1 MRSRLPNLTA
11 ILIMTMAS
19 TVFANPKPQTY
30 TGEVSDSMCGA
41 KHMTSN
47 HAECTH
53 ACLKQGS
60 KYALV
65 VGDKVYTLQADEKD
79 LATLDRLAGEKAKV
93 TGTLDGDTLKVNS
106 VAASQ

>member
-1 MRSRLPNLTA
+1 MRSRLPILAA
-11 ILIMTMAS
+11 ILLVAATPI
-19 TVFANPKPQTY
+19 VFASSKPQTY

-53 ACLKQGS
+53 ACVKQGS

-65 VGDKVYTLQADEKD
+65 VGDKVYTLQAEDKD

-93 TGTLDGDTLKVNS
+93 TGTLDGDTLKVSS
-106 VAASQ
+106 VAAGQ